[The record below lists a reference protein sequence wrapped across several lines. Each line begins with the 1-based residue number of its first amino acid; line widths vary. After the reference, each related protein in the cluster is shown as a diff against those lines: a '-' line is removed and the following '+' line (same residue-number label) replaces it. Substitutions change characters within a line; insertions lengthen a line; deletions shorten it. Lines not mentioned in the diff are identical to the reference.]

1 MYKVIVFDL
10 DDTLYFEKDYVK
22 SGYKIISKYL
32 NQKYGLNEKVIYKE
46 MLFLFYKSSKNIFNR
61 ILDKYN
67 ISYSNEDIQNMITL
81 YRNHKPK
88 VKLSKDVRE
97 TLIFLLKKDYR
108 LGIITDGFKEAQ
120 RKKIQALQLEKY
132 FEKIIVTDEL
142 GENREY
148 WKPHEKSYI
157 LMKEYFNVEF
167 NEMIYIG
174 DNISKDFIAPMKLG
188 MLPIQIINEKNISQN
203 INILRIVIRKIKD
216 IKHYLKKSNNKVC
229 NNKF

>member
-10 DDTLYFEKDYVK
+10 DDTLYFERDYIK
-22 SGYKIISKYL
+22 SGYKVISKYL
-32 NQKYGLNEKVIYKE
+32 NQKYGLNEKIVYKE
-46 MLFLFYKSSKNIFNR
+46 MLFLFYKSPKNIFNR
-61 ILDKYN
+61 ILNKYN
-67 ISYSNEDIQNMITL
+67 ISYSNEDIQNMIML

-88 VKLSKDVRE
+88 IKLSKDVRE
-97 TLIFLLKKDYR
+97 TLIFLLKKGYC

-142 GENREY
+142 GENKEY

-167 NEMIYIG
+167 NEMIYLG
-174 DNISKDFIAPMKLG
+174 DNISKDFIAPIKLG
-188 MLPIQIINEKNISQN
+188 ILPIQIINKKNIYRKKSSLK
-203 INILRIVIRKIKD
+203 IIIKRVEKIKD
-216 IKHYLKKSNNKVC
+216 YLRGKNDRKHN
-229 NNKF
+229 

>member
-22 SGYKIISKYL
+22 SGYRIISKYL

-46 MLFLFYKSSKNIFNR
+46 MLFLFYKSPKNIFNR

-88 VKLSKDVRE
+88 IKLSKDVRK
-97 TLIFLLKKDYR
+97 TLVFLLKKDYR

-120 RKKIQALQLEKY
+120 RKKIQVLQLEKY

-174 DNISKDFIAPMKLG
+174 DNISKDFIAPIKLG
-188 MLPIQIINEKNISQN
+188 ILTIQIINKKSIHQDKDVKIAKIKNIN
-203 INILRIVIRKIKD
+203 EILK
-216 IKHYLKKSNNKVC
+216 LKKV
-229 NNKF
+229 

>member
-10 DDTLYFEKDYVK
+10 DDTLYFERDYIK
-22 SGYKIISKYL
+22 SGYKVISKYL
-32 NQKYGLNEKVIYKE
+32 NQKYGLNEKIVYKE
-46 MLFLFYKSSKNIFNR
+46 MLFLFYKSPKNIFNR

-67 ISYSNEDIQNMITL
+67 ISYSNEDIQNMIMI

-88 VKLSKDVRE
+88 VKLSKNVRK
-97 TLIFLLKKDYR
+97 TLSFLLKKNYR

-120 RKKIQALQLEKY
+120 RKKIQALQLKKY

-142 GENREY
+142 GENKEY

-167 NEMIYIG
+167 NEMIYLG
-174 DNISKDFIAPMKLG
+174 DNISKDFIAPIKLG
-188 MLPIQIINEKNISQN
+188 ILPIQIINKENIYRKKSSLK
-203 INILRIVIRKIKD
+203 IIIKRVEKIKD
-216 IKHYLKKSNNKVC
+216 YLRGKNDRKHN
-229 NNKF
+229 

>member
-46 MLFLFYKSSKNIFNR
+46 MLFLFYKSPKNIFNR

-88 VKLSKDVRE
+88 IKLSKDVRE

-120 RKKIQALQLEKY
+120 RKKIQVLHLEKY

-174 DNISKDFIAPMKLG
+174 DNISKDFIAPIKLG
-188 MLPIQIINEKNISQN
+188 ILPIQIINKKNVYQEKSAKITKVKS
-203 INILRIVIRKIKD
+203 INEILK
-216 IKHYLKKSNNKVC
+216 LKKI
-229 NNKF
+229 

>member
-10 DDTLYFEKDYVK
+10 DDTLYFERDYIK
-22 SGYKIISKYL
+22 SGYKVISKYL

-46 MLFLFYKSSKNIFNR
+46 MLFLFYKSPKNIFNR

-67 ISYSNEDIQNMITL
+67 ISYSNEDIQNMIML

-88 VKLSKDVRE
+88 VKLSKDVRKI
-97 TLIFLLKKDYR
+97 LIFLLKKSYR

-132 FEKIIVTDEL
+132 FEKIIITDEL

-174 DNISKDFIAPMKLG
+174 DNILKDFIAPMKLG
-188 MLPIQIINEKNISQN
+188 MLPIQIINKKNVYQEKSAKITKVKS
-203 INILRIVIRKIKD
+203 INEILK
-216 IKHYLKKSNNKVC
+216 LKKI
-229 NNKF
+229 

>member
-10 DDTLYFEKDYVK
+10 DDTLYFEKNYVK

-46 MLFLFYKSSKNIFNR
+46 MLFLFYKSPKNIFNR
-61 ILDKYN
+61 ILDKYS
-67 ISYSNEDIQNMITL
+67 ISYSNEDIQNMIML

-88 VKLSKDVRE
+88 IKLSKNIKK
-97 TLIFLLKKDYR
+97 TLIFLLKKGYC
-108 LGIITDGFKEAQ
+108 LGIITDGFKEVQ

-132 FEKIIVTDEL
+132 FKKIIVTDEL

-174 DNISKDFIAPMKLG
+174 DNISKDFIAPIELG
-188 MLPIQIINEKNISQN
+188 ILPVQIINKKNIYREKSS
-203 INILRIVIRKIKD
+203 LKIVIKRIEKIKD
-216 IKHYLKKSNNKVC
+216 YLRGKNDKKYS
-229 NNKF
+229 